1 MQILAALHVAIF
13 YSGKTGGGAL
23 WPLPQQVKR
32 CAIFPVVGRYV
43 YCVDIEACLDLF
55 CPLCHRLG
63 VFFYI
68 VWQYVFRAKGARKL
82 FTFIIFRSVRC
93 HNLAVNNVP
102 CFIRRQSQ

>member
-63 VFFYI
+63 VFLY
-68 VWQYVFRAKGARKL
+68 
-82 FTFIIFRSVRC
+82 S
-93 HNLAVNNVP
+93 LA
-102 CFIRRQSQ
+102 IRFPRQRRVETVHIHYCQKCKMP